1 MNKKQQVV
9 ALTLAITLLLSG
21 CSGLTI
27 GSSEKQEQ
35 DTQQSLNVG
44 QSTAQ
49 KEKTEEEQEEPLS
62 NEKIPTEMESQG
74 VFVAHYQDWD
84 RESLPSQYLME
95 MDDTALM
102 LIEQVQNVTADTQ
115 PVDLF
120 DGIEH
125 ASMNSLLRVALDKTP
140 AIDLEV
146 EVVDGRIEAVGENYA
161 NHVLTKLLQNELEE
175 GRDLR
180 EIYYQEDVT
189 AVYSQLFGE
198 GRTLSF
204 QDLCPNYYYYAR
216 EGVFA
221 HKGEKTE
228 RFIWPMLVGYT
239 DSKVSM
245 TVDLLLTER
254 VDETQPLLYTKAD
267 GTQVELSAENYVE
280 ELAGEP
286 VYRYTFDKA
295 QDGHLVLDGVRCVG
309 VLNNS
314 CTDIVD
320 QEEPLEN
327 DTLSLEAPEKVTV
340 TSGEESSSIDLQA
353 EYEGTTALYYL
364 LDLLGD
370 AQKVE
375 DSAKEETLIGRGAAA
390 LTMDLDYTGEEQVQL
405 KVYSQ
410 SYLPGIA
417 QSYLLI
423 QTAEGN
429 DVQNYVLPQDDY
441 FLLTDWMQACSI
453 DAQPEN

>member
-1 MNKKQQVV
+1 
-9 ALTLAITLLLSG
+9 
-21 CSGLTI
+21 
-27 GSSEKQEQ
+27 
-35 DTQQSLNVG
+35 
-44 QSTAQ
+44 
-49 KEKTEEEQEEPLS
+49 
-62 NEKIPTEMESQG
+62 
-74 VFVAHYQDWD
+74 
-84 RESLPSQYLME
+84 
-95 MDDTALM
+95 
-102 LIEQVQNVTADTQ
+102 
-115 PVDLF
+115 
-120 DGIEH
+120 
-125 ASMNSLLRVALDKTP
+125 
-140 AIDLEV
+140 
-146 EVVDGRIEAVGENYA
+146 
-161 NHVLTKLLQNELEE
+161 
-175 GRDLR
+175 
-180 EIYYQEDVT
+180 
-189 AVYSQLFGE
+189 
-198 GRTLSF
+198 
-204 QDLCPNYYYYAR
+204 
-216 EGVFA
+216 
-221 HKGEKTE
+221 
-228 RFIWPMLVGYT
+228 MLVGYT

-295 QDGHLVLDGVRCVG
+295 QDGHLILDGVRCVG

-340 TSGEESSSIDLQA
+340 TSGEESTSIDLQA

-423 QTAEGN
+423 QIAEGN

-441 FLLTDWMQACSI
+441 FLLTDWMQACSV
-453 DAQPEN
+453 DTQPEN